1 MVRAVSDAVESGT
14 GSKVPCNSMSA
25 SLRQLKAEHLKKRG
39 DAALKD
45 GNLREACAKYDEAID
60 LQPSSS
66 VMRALL
72 SNRAL
77 AHTKARRFEKA
88 LEDAEAAVA
97 LAPSWDKGYWRK
109 GVALEGLHR
118 IADAVQAFLRVWT
131 INGGDS
137 ESTARLQ
144 AVVRKL
150 TREQLGSGML
160 VLIEAAVQEG
170 AIPKA
175 TVECVPVDALHEAA
189 FLVVKQAH
197 HGVPSPGPYYARY
210 LSWLTSGIS
219 PPAALIERSRIHAAG
234 RCFLQAA
241 ADAEHGVRLLF
252 KADIHGIEL
261 AQAYA
266 CQGAGYLAVQGH
278 ADRAPAP
285 AAACFLK
292 ALDNDQGLL
301 SVQASLEEAVKDLTK
316 EEYDQVRA
324 EVFNTGSRA
333 DGGLCHPEALGFVD
347 GVSKAARARLYR
359 VDIQLAFPEASTKA
373 LTAGVRQALRAALAS
388 AAGLELRRVT
398 LDRVSNPRPDSPYL
412 GVRLEAAVGG
422 NEEAAY
428 QILRL
433 VEGTPAAQEAAL
445 ESVLSAV
452 SSLGPVDHGASSADV
467 VDITPRGVQPLDA
480 GGPDSAGPLVPATPP
495 KMELEVPYRM
505 YRITRIDGSTVDR
518 VDKHPFCMSRVY
530 YDAAEKPEEL
540 WAELADGSCRWRQTG
555 AEVKVCV
562 LKVPHTLRPR
572 QLSVTLEPYSIK
584 VSNKDTG
591 EVYLEGTL
599 ERGIVPEDSVWTHG
613 GGSGEDGTMLYLQ
626 KMNLELLQKHWM
638 HSEMWWPR
646 LLRHH
651 SEIAW
656 DDYEKDY
663 SDLPEQVLQHHR
675 ICEAQKDQERTLEA
689 LEKSKRE
696 MLQERDDL
704 RRRQRQERLHYL
716 RTGVRKSWVELNR
729 ANPG

>member
-1 MVRAVSDAVESGT
+1 
-14 GSKVPCNSMSA
+14 
-25 SLRQLKAEHLKKRG
+25 
-39 DAALKD
+39 
-45 GNLREACAKYDEAID
+45 
-60 LQPSSS
+60 
-66 VMRALL
+66 MRALL

-118 IADAVQAFLRVWT
+118 IADAVQAFLR
-131 INGGDS
+131 
-137 ESTARLQ
+137 
-144 AVVRKL
+144 
-150 TREQLGSGML
+150 
-160 VLIEAAVQEG
+160 G

-316 EEYDQVRA
+316 EEYDQ
-324 EVFNTGSRA
+324 
-333 DGGLCHPEALGFVD
+333 
-347 GVSKAARARLYR
+347 
-359 VDIQLAFPEASTKA
+359 ASTKA

-626 KMNLELLQKHWM
+626 KMNLELLQK
-638 HSEMWWPR
+638 
-646 LLRHH
+646 
-651 SEIAW
+651 
-656 DDYEKDY
+656 
-663 SDLPEQVLQHHR
+663 
-675 ICEAQKDQERTLEA
+675 
-689 LEKSKRE
+689 
-696 MLQERDDL
+696 
-704 RRRQRQERLHYL
+704 
-716 RTGVRKSWVELNR
+716 
-729 ANPG
+729 